1 MRNALLLAAVAC
13 VAAGAFLIWIPAG
26 LIVTGLL
33 GGALILLS
41 E

>member
-1 MRNALLLAAVAC
+1 MRNALLLVAYAL
-13 VAAGAFLIWIPAG
+13 VVAGACLIAVPAG
-26 LIVTGLL
+26 LIVAGLL